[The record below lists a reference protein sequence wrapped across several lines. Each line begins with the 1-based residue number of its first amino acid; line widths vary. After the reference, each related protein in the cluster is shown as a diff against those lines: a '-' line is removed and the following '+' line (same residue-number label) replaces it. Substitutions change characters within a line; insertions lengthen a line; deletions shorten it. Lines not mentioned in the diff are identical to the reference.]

1 METWVPN
8 LDGHSGPRYRVIADV
23 LQQDIVSGRLPAG
36 QRLPTHR
43 DLAWKLGVT
52 VGTVTRAYV
61 EAERLG
67 LISGEVGRG
76 TYVRP
81 LTPDYPYRPRE
92 RMYRERGNFVDLTGN
107 EPPPPP
113 LAQRIGKTMGEVG
126 ADPEIAE
133 LLGYRPSQ
141 GLFHHREAGAA
152 WIRRFGVEAPPDQV
166 IPTHGAQQAMLLAAA
181 AVLRAGDTL
190 LTEHLTFFGIKS
202 VARVLGLRLHGVDMD
217 ELGIVPDALVAA
229 IRATGA
235 KAIYLVPTMQN
246 PTGINLADDR
256 RRAVAEICRKHGVAL
271 IEDDILAFLMD
282 KPLAPIATY
291 LPELTLYITNLSK
304 SVAPALRVGY
314 LACPPGM
321 VDSALVAMRASSVMA
336 SPLLQETASRLIAD
350 GTAWENAL
358 LVREEQRE
366 RQKMGRQ
373 ILGGQEL
380 AGDDT
385 SFHLWLTL
393 PEPWR
398 REAFFAEAQRRGVGI
413 AAADVFATGRQ
424 PVPHAVRISTS
435 AAQSRAELKHGLQI
449 LADILASEDH
459 RNLPVI

>member
-1 METWVPN
+1 METWVPT
-8 LDGHSGPRYRVIADV
+8 LEGHSGPRYRVIADV
-23 LQQDIVSGRLPAG
+23 LQQDIVSGRLAAG

-61 EAERLG
+61 EAERRG

-141 GLFHHREAGAA
+141 GLFHHREAGAT
-152 WIRRFGVEAPPDQV
+152 WIRRFGVEAPPEQV

-217 ELGIVPDALVAA
+217 EEGIVPDALDAA

-256 RRAVAEICRKHGVAL
+256 RRAVAEICRKHGVAV

-314 LACPPGM
+314 LSCPPGM

-336 SPLLQETASRLIAD
+336 SPLLQETASRLIAN

-373 ILGGQEL
+373 ILGAQEL
-380 AGDDT
+380 AGHDT

-398 REAFFAEAQRRGVGI
+398 REAFFAESQRRGVGI

-424 PVPHAVRISTS
+424 AVPHAVRISTS
-435 AAQSRAELKHGLQI
+435 AAQSRAELKHGLQV

>member
-1 METWVPN
+1 MENWLPN
-8 LDGHSGPRYRVIADV
+8 IEAHGGPRYRAIADA
-23 LQQDIVSGRLPAG
+23 LQQDIVAGRLATG

-61 EAERLG
+61 EAERRG

-76 TYVRP
+76 TYVKP

-92 RMYRERGNFVDLTGN
+92 RIYRERGNFVDLTGN
-107 EPPPPP
+107 EPPPAP
-113 LAQRIGKTMGEVG
+113 LTPRIGEALAAVG
-126 ADPEIAE
+126 NDPQLAE

-141 GLFHHREAGAA
+141 GMYHHRQAGVA
-152 WIRRFGVEAPPDQV
+152 WIERFGVKVPPEQV
-166 IPTHGAQQAMLLAAA
+166 IPTNGAQQAMLLAAA

-190 LTEHLTFFGIKS
+190 LTESLTFFGIKS

-217 ELGIVPDALVAA
+217 AEGIVPAALDAA

-235 KAIYLVPTMQN
+235 KAIYLIPTLQN
-246 PTGINLADDR
+246 PTAINLADAR
-256 RRAVAEICRKHGVAL
+256 RREVAEICRRHGVAI
-271 IEDDILAFLMD
+271 IEDDICNFLLEP
-282 KPLAPIATY
+282 PLPPIATY

-314 LACPPGM
+314 LACPPPFY
-321 VDSALVAMRASSVMA
+321 DSALVAMRATSVMS
-336 SPLLQETASRLIAD
+336 SPLLQEVAARLIAD
-350 GTAWENAL
+350 GTAWENACL
-358 LVREEQRE
+358 TREEQRE
-366 RQKMGRQ
+366 RQKIARRL
-373 ILGGQEL
+373 LGQYDI
-380 AGDDT
+380 ATHDT
-385 SFHLWLTL
+385 ALHLWLTL
-393 PEPWR
+393 PDSWR
-398 REAFFAEAQRRGVGI
+398 RESFFAEAQRRGVGV

-424 PVPHAVRISTS
+424 ALPHAVRISTS
-435 AAQSRAELKHGLQI
+435 AAQNRAELEHGLQI

>member
-1 METWVPN
+1 MEAWVPN
-8 LDGHSGPRYRVIADV
+8 LDGHAGPRYRAIADA
-23 LQQDIVSGRLPAG
+23 LQQDIVSGRLATG

-61 EAERLG
+61 EAERRG

-76 TYVRP
+76 TYVKP

-113 LAQRIGKTMGEVG
+113 LAQRIGRMLGEVG
-126 ADPEIAE
+126 ADPSIGE

-152 WIRRFGVEAPPDQV
+152 WIRRFGMEVPPEQV

-217 ELGIVPDALVAA
+217 SEGIVPDALDAA

-235 KAIYLVPTMQN
+235 KAIYLVSTMQN
-246 PTGINLADDR
+246 PTNVNLSPER
-256 RRAVAEICRKHGVAL
+256 RQAVAEICRKHGVAV

-282 KPLAPIATY
+282 EPLAPIATY

-314 LACPPGM
+314 LACPPGL

-336 SPLLQETASRLIAD
+336 SPILQETAARLIED

-366 RQKMGRQ
+366 RQKLTRR
-373 ILGGQEL
+373 ILAGQEMVAL
-380 AGDDT
+380 DT
-385 SFHLWLTL
+385 SFHVWLKL

-424 PVPHAVRISTS
+424 AVPHCARISTS
-435 AAQSRAELKHGLQI
+435 AAPTRAELQHGLQV
-449 LADILASEDH
+449 LADILANEDH